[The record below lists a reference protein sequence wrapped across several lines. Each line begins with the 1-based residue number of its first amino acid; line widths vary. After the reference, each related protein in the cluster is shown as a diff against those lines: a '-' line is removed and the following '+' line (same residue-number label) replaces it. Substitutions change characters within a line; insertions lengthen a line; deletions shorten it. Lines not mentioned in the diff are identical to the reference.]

1 MQQFGTE
8 VRNAAISVNRMSG
21 RGGGRR
27 KEKENRTARRLLEGE
42 RGMFA
47 RERLACI
54 CKRREVVE
62 FSRYVGTEYKQIR
75 GIGSKSR

>member
-8 VRNAAISVNRMSG
+8 VRNAAIRVNRMLG
-21 RGGGRR
+21 RRLGR
-27 KEKENRTARRLLEGE
+27 KEKENRTARRLVEGE